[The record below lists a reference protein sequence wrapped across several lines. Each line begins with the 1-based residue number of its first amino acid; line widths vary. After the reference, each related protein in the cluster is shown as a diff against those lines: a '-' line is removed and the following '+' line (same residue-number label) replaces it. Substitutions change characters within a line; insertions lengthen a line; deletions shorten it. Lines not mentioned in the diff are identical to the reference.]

1 MSQQSRRPPARAPA
15 ERARPTRT
23 RIDRLVFQ
31 GNGMGRLPD
40 GRVVFV
46 PYTVPGDEVEIAVRE
61 RGGDFAQA
69 DLLRVLAPGPA
80 RVAPPCPH
88 FGRCGGCQWQHLA
101 YPAQLEW
108 KRRVLEE
115 LLLRVGKLEG
125 LEVRQPL
132 VPAGPWG
139 YRARAQF
146 KVTGPGRPRIGFHQ
160 RDTHTVVDVERCPLL
175 VPPLNAVLHALRGMQ
190 TPNLTALFPGVR
202 EVWVAAAA
210 GTPDV
215 LVSLFA
221 PPRER
226 GALRLLFHTLRAQ
239 VPGLCGVVLLAG
251 EPRENPRAT
260 DWHGQPALREEVAG
274 HRFRVGATGFFQV
287 SGLAAGA
294 LTALVLEA
302 AGLTG
307 RERVLDLY
315 GGVGTFTVPLA
326 HRAAETVG
334 VEGHPAAAADAG
346 HNLARNACP
355 AARMLH
361 ADVEQAL
368 ADLAPRGPWDVV
380 VLDPPRHGC
389 SPRLLELL
397 AGAAPRRVVYVSC
410 DPSTLARDLGRLAGL
425 GYVARW
431 LQPLD
436 LFPHTFHL
444 ETVALVTPAGFP
456 CVAPANPG

>member
-1 MSQQSRRPPARAPA
+1 
-15 ERARPTRT
+15 
-23 RIDRLVFQ
+23 
-31 GNGMGRLPD
+31 MGRLPD

-46 PYTVPGDEVEIAVRE
+46 PYTAPGDEVEIAVRG
-61 RGGDFAQA
+61 RAGDFAQG
-69 DLLRVLAPGPA
+69 DLLRVAAPGPA
-80 RVAPPCPH
+80 RVTPPCPY

-132 VPAGPWG
+132 APAGPWE

-146 KVTGPGRPRIGFHQ
+146 KVAGQGRPRIGFHQ
-160 RDTHTVVDVERCPLL
+160 RDTHTVVDLARCPLL
-175 VPPLNAVLHALRGMQ
+175 VPALNAVLRTLREMR
-190 TPNLTALFPGVR
+190 TPDLATLFPGVR

-221 PPRER
+221 RPRER
-226 GALRLLFHTLRAQ
+226 GAARLLFHTLRAE
-239 VPGLCGVVLLAG
+239 VPGLRGVVLLAG
-251 EPRENPRAT
+251 EPRENPRVA
-260 DWHGQPALREEVAG
+260 DWHGEPTLREEVAAR
-274 HRFRVGATGFFQV
+274 RFRIGATAFFQV
-287 SGLAAGA
+287 SGVAAGA

-302 AGLTG
+302 AALTG

-334 VEGHPAAAADAG
+334 VEAHAAAAADAA
-346 HNLARNACP
+346 HNLADNACP
-355 AARMLH
+355 GARVVQ
-361 ADVEQAL
+361 ADAEQAL

-380 VLDPPRHGC
+380 VLDPPRQGC
-389 SPRLLELL
+389 GPRVLELV
-397 AGAAPRRVVYVSC
+397 AGAAPRRVVCVSC
-410 DPSTLARDLGRLAGL
+410 DPSTLARDVGRLARL

-431 LQPLD
+431 LQPVD
-436 LFPHTFHL
+436 LFPHSFHL
-444 ETVALVTPAGFP
+444 ETVALLTPAGFP
-456 CVAPANPG
+456 CVTPDNPG